1 MTDPPRHTCRGRSM
15 VCQGPCN
22 PLRAHQHHH
31 HHHHRHHRQKNDAT
45 SIATSR
51 KDISFLPDEFPLLL
65 NSLKSDTPVTSEI
78 SKDDE
83 SISRTSSFTR
93 IAFIKVSKT
102 PRPEETDVP
111 AILRKVL
118 SQKKLEKLGEA
129 STSKSPPLRKIDRVP
144 MRTIVPMKT
153 IVPTKTTVPTK
164 TIVPTI
170 SLPPRETTV
179 RTEAYRA
186 PTTLKNMKFIITKT
200 LNRLTPKK
208 VSPFFLF
215 LMIFI
220 IYAGI
225 HVLLAVI
232 TWRTSVYQYFASSQ
246 ICGIL
251 VFLMWRIT
259 GTILI

>member
-1 MTDPPRHTCRGRSM
+1 M

-31 HHHHRHHRQKNDAT
+31 HHHHHRHHRQRNDAT
-45 SIATSR
+45 SVATSR
-51 KDISFLPDEFPLLL
+51 KNISFLPDEFTPLLL
-65 NSLKSDTPVTSEI
+65 KSLKSDTPVTSEI
-78 SKDDE
+78 SRDDE
-83 SISRTSSFTR
+83 SISRTSSFAR
-93 IAFIKVSKT
+93 IALIKVAKT
-102 PRPEETDVP
+102 PRPEETDIP
-111 AILRKVL
+111 AILRKVS

-129 STSKSPPLRKIDRVP
+129 STSKSPPLRKIDTIIPMRTTVP
-144 MRTIVPMKT
+144 IRTIVPTRK
-153 IVPTKTTVPTK
+153 IP
-164 TIVPTI
+164 
-170 SLPPRETTV
+170 SPPRETVV
-179 RTEAYRA
+179 RTVAYRA
-186 PTTLKNMKFIITKT
+186 PRTLEKVKFIITKK
-200 LNRLTPKK
+200 LNRLSPKAM
-208 VSPFFLF
+208 SPFFLF

-225 HVLLAVI
+225 HVLLALI

>member
-1 MTDPPRHTCRGRSM
+1 M

-22 PLRAHQHHH
+22 PLKAHQHHH
-31 HHHHRHHRQKNDAT
+31 HHHHRYHRQKNDAA
-45 SIATSR
+45 SITSR
-51 KDISFLPDEFPLLL
+51 KDISFHPDEFPLLL
-65 NSLKSDTPVTSEI
+65 NSLKSDIPVMSEI

-83 SISRTSSFTR
+83 TISRTSSFTR

-102 PRPEETDVP
+102 PRPEEIDIP
-111 AILRKVL
+111 ATILRKVL

-129 STSKSPPLRKIDRVP
+129 STSKSPPLRKIDRPP
-144 MRTIVPMKT
+144 MRT

-164 TIVPTI
+164 TIIPTI

-186 PTTLKNMKFIITKT
+186 PRILENAKFIMTNR
-200 LNRLTPKK
+200 LNRLIPKK
-208 VSPFFLF
+208 VPSFFL
-215 LMIFI
+215 LLIIFI

-225 HVLLAVI
+225 HVLLAII
-232 TWRTSVYQYFASSQ
+232 TWQTSIYQYFVSSQ